1 METLIKEKVAIAPEL
16 LEKNNFKEEKQVI
29 VHGIVKGFSMGEC
42 TVRVWPTT
50 YLIPKGSNIR
60 CKISH
65 HFNIVMY
72 PQWQSLAANATL
84 CFTLIFEGLPA
95 DCINFDLVEI
105 ISEPGGFEVRGIQ
118 RNEEDV
124 YTVYL

>member
-50 YLIPKGSNIR
+50 YLIPKGSNIK
-60 CKISH
+60 CKILH
-65 HFNIVMY
+65 HYNIVMY
-72 PQWQSLAANATL
+72 PKWQSLAANATL

-95 DCINFDLVEI
+95 DCISFDLVEI